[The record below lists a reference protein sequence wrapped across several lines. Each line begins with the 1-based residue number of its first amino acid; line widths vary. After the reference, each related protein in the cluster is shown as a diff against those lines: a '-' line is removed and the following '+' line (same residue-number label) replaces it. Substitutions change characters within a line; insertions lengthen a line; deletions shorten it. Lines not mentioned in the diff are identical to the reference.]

1 MDIVGI
7 DAVHS
12 RKDLIRMLHENPSK
26 ECEELVNRL
35 KKQPSL
41 SRGCDLKDIF
51 RFLVNIDLPG
61 EEALLHWENILEHK
75 RDMSESLMRDV
86 GLRVAIFDYF
96 LNITK
101 LIKNPKVIEQDVFVS
116 VLESAFKDPLTGLFN
131 RRYLDIYLEKQ
142 IQEAHKHNTN
152 LSLLFFDVDNFKKYN
167 DTFGHQEGDNALK
180 KIGSVLRMNVRGK
193 DMIMRYAGEE
203 FVMVMRETQKSAAI
217 ELGKRLK
224 DKIERF
230 CRSHLKLFP
239 NQTGLTISGGVA
251 TFPEDGIVAK
261 ELIKRSDMALYV
273 AKRGGKNQIRQY
285 LVEKREST
293 RRNLE
298 VPILYSYSQ
307 GGETIEMFGIVKNI
321 CSHGVLFESTKEPP
335 FGRDVELNIDS
346 FEKKSLVSAIGRV
359 VRKSRVMSKDK
370 VEVAIAFTKIKKRAK
385 S

>member
-35 KKQPSL
+35 KNQPSL

-230 CRSHLKLFP
+230 CRSQLMLFS
-239 NQTGLTISGGVA
+239 NQTGLTVSGGVA
-251 TFPEDGIVAK
+251 TFPEDGIAAK

>member
-26 ECEELVNRL
+26 ECEQLVNRL

-230 CRSHLKLFP
+230 CRSHLMLFS
-239 NQTGLTISGGVA
+239 NQTGLTVSGGVA

-321 CSHGVLFESTKEPP
+321 CSHGVLFESTREPP